1 MNDSNKTISVFSG
14 GVVEVQK
21 LQNDLEAIGIK
32 VIIKNFDATAANVG
46 FANISRASMQLSIL
60 KTDVEKARPIIVKF
74 KEQFG
79 L

>member
-1 MNDSNKTISVFSG
+1 MNDSKKTIPVFSG

-21 LQNDLEAIGIK
+21 LQHDLEAVGIK
-32 VIIKNFDATAANVG
+32 AIVRDFDATAANVG

-60 KTDVEKARPIIVKF
+60 KTDIEDAKPVIEMF
-74 KEQFG
+74 KKQFG